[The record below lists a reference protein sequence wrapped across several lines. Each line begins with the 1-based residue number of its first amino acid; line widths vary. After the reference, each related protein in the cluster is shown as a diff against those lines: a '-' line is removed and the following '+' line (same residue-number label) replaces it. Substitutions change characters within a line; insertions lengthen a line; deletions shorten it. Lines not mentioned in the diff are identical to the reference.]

1 MMNDKKIKG
10 VLFDFNG
17 TLFFDSEL
25 HIKAF
30 KKYFT
35 EHGKDEPSAEFIT
48 QKIFGRPNPR
58 IYSDNFNPN
67 PTEEEWREFADEK
80 EGLYRD
86 FCLSSPELM
95 KYTDG
100 ATELL
105 DYLKE
110 NDIPYCLA
118 TGCGIDNVSFYME
131 HMDLGRWFDLDKN
144 VVYFD
149 GTFAGKPEPDTYLIA
164 AEKLGLEASECLV
177 FEDGTS
183 GILAANRANAGGV
196 VCVYERSLP
205 SPITDEIH
213 CDSIHYDFTDWK
225 KIIEDYGL
233 LR

>member
-1 MMNDKKIKG
+1 MMNDKRIKG

-100 ATELL
+100 AYELL

-110 NDIPYCLA
+110 NGIPYCLA